1 MRIVARFGPTQTTV
15 DSVRRALAGVG
26 LHPGPTSINNLSIPI
41 RGSAAQL
48 ASAFSTGFRR
58 YRIPGGRIAYAN
70 IALAA
75 LVSLP
80 VFDTWL
86 R

>member
-1 MRIVARFGPTQTTV
+1 LPCPISSTPTNEQ
-15 DSVRRALAGVG
+15 SHR
-26 LHPGPTSINNLSIPI
+26 
-41 RGSAAQL
+41 
-48 ASAFSTGFRR
+48 
-58 YRIPGGRIAYAN
+58 RIAYAN

-86 R
+86 RQMWAQMQSLT